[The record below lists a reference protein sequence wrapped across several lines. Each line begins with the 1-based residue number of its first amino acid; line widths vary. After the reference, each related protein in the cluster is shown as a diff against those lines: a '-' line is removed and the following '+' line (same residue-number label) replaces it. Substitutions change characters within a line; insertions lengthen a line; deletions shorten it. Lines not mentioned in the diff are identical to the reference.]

1 MTLAPPAAQPS
12 PELLDHT
19 TPGTNQPSF
28 KLLDRMT
35 AASGTVAMSGI
46 DALLRVLVDQ
56 RQADADRQ
64 LNTAALLCG
73 YRGSPLGNV
82 DSQYARYGTSL
93 AARDIIFRNGV
104 NEELAA
110 TMIWGSQLAS
120 TMSGSLYD
128 GVLGMWYGKAP
139 GVDRA
144 GDAFRHA
151 TLSGTAKHGGVLC
164 VAGDDP
170 ACKSSTVP
178 SASEAM
184 LAQIPMPVL
193 YPGSVQ
199 EVLDYGRWGY
209 EMSRAS
215 GLWTGLKIV
224 TDVADA
230 YATVEVG
237 SDRVQPAA
245 GSEPTT
251 PDGRFW
257 QPQQSQQLLAPWV
270 LELER
275 DIHENRL
282 AAALAFVKRN
292 QLTLQR
298 GTKSAWLGIVAAGK
312 SYYDLCEA
320 LNRLGITDSY
330 LAQLGI
336 RIMKPAMIWPLEPTA
351 VQIFARGLM
360 EILVVEE
367 KAPFLEP
374 QLRDI
379 LYDLDDRPVISGKTD
394 QQGQALFPYHGD
406 FGADQVASVLADL
419 LAARLGAKALEIFPH
434 RERDAIRL
442 SSPAA
447 GSGEAPTSATKTPA
461 TNPGNGSLPTRTPY
475 YCSGCPHNRSNIT
488 PEGSI
493 TLGGIGC
500 HSMSLLMPSRQVEGL
515 TQMGGEGG
523 TWTGAAPF
531 VSDEHRFQNIG
542 DGTLFHSGSLAI
554 RQAVAAGVNIT
565 YKILFNDAVAM
576 TGGQS
581 PAGAHSVPELTQLL
595 AAEGVKHTVVLS
607 DDLAKYPADTVWA
620 ANVSL
625 RPRQDIAETQRM
637 LRQVKGTTALIYD
650 QTCAAE
656 LRKRRRRRQIEAP
669 DFRVVINERVCEGCG
684 DCTRVSNCLSV
695 FPVKTDFGEKTRI
708 HQESCNQDFSC
719 LEGDCPSFVKV
730 TVAKRPG
737 RHAAQ
742 PNHIVAPGDTNAS
755 DHTAAPD
762 HAAVPGDTAGAQP
775 NSNSAGRGDHD
786 LLAMSQANPKA
797 QQILAEVTAESW
809 PEPAN
814 PPAEAEILL
823 AGIGGTG
830 VVTVSQILATAALL
844 DGKYSLGLDQTGL
857 SQKGGQVISNL
868 KINSAPQTASN
879 RIGTHQADVLL
890 LFDQLAAADDAV
902 LARADRQ
909 RTVAAVSTSVLPTGQ
924 MIADPQVGFPKPEQL
939 RQRIEASTKSAGN
952 CWLDADQLA
961 HLLFKSQP
969 PANVIMVGAAYQSG
983 CLPVSADSIEAA
995 IAVNGVAVEVNLAA
1009 FKLGRALIADPEL
1022 HHKLLELAVHNPSPK
1037 PSKPSQASIRI
1048 EAAIDSIIREIGDLA
1063 ADAIDADPGTDET
1076 TALAPEL
1083 ATLKQVLQRNAQDL
1097 LAYQNAK
1104 YALLYLSV
1112 IQDIAHNEHDA
1123 VGAETALTL
1132 TAARNLYK
1140 LMAYKDEYEV
1150 ARLHLLPE
1158 SAANIKHEFSTR
1170 AKRAYLLQPPWLT
1183 KLGLKSKIAVP
1194 HWLAAPSFVALRSL
1208 RKTRGTL
1215 WDVFGYTRERRMERQ
1230 LILDYVSV
1238 LQELLELL
1246 TPDNHRKIVEIAE
1259 LPDMIRG
1266 YGHVKSATVEQYIVR
1281 LTDKLTSLLQI
1292 QDKLEPEDQLVST
1305 QHDSTA

>member
-1 MTLAPPAAQPS
+1 
-12 PELLDHT
+12 
-19 TPGTNQPSF
+19 
-28 KLLDRMT
+28 MT
-35 AASGTVAMSGI
+35 ATSGTVAMSGI

-64 LNTAALLCG
+64 LSTAALLCG
-73 YRGSPLGNV
+73 YRGSPLGSV
-82 DSQYARYGTSL
+82 DSQYARYGADL
-93 AARDIIFRNGV
+93 VARDIVFRNGV

-110 TMIWGSQLAS
+110 TMIWGSQLAT

-151 TLSGTAKHGGVLC
+151 TLSGTARHGGVLC

-184 LAQIPMPVL
+184 LSQIPMPVL

-209 EMSRAS
+209 EMSRAT

-230 YATVEVG
+230 YATIEVG
-237 SDRVQPAA
+237 PDRVQPAA
-245 GSEPTT
+245 DTEPSSANGSS
-251 PDGRFW
+251 W

-275 DIHENRL
+275 DVHENRL
-282 AAALAFVKRN
+282 AAAMAFAQRN

-298 GTKSAWLGIVAAGK
+298 GAKAGWLGIVAAGK
-312 SYYDLCEA
+312 SYYDVCEA
-320 LNRLGITDSY
+320 LTRLGITDAY

-336 RIMKPAMIWPLEPTA
+336 RLMKPAMIWPLEPTA
-351 VQIFARGLM
+351 VQTFAHGLM

-367 KAPFLEP
+367 KAPFIEP

-406 FGADQVASVLADL
+406 FGADQIASVLADL
-419 LAARLGAKALEIFPH
+419 LVARLGAQALEIFPSH
-434 RERDAIRL
+434 
-442 SSPAA
+442 SYSPNSAA
-447 GSGEAPTSATKTPA
+447 ANGSQTPGHD
-461 TNPGNGSLPTRTPY
+461 PGNGSLPTRTPY
-475 YCSGCPHNRSNIT
+475 YCSGCPHNRSNVT
-488 PEGSI
+488 PEGSV

-500 HSMSLLMPSRQVEGL
+500 HSMSLLMPSRRVEGL

-523 TWTGAAPF
+523 TWAGAAPF

-542 DGTLFHSGSLAI
+542 DGTLYHSGSLAI

-576 TGGQS
+576 TGGQTA
-581 PAGAHSVPELTQLL
+581 AGARSVPELTKLL
-595 AAEGVKHTVVLS
+595 AAEGVKRTVVVT
-607 DDLAKYPADTVWA
+607 DDLEKYSADTAWA
-620 ANVSL
+620 ANATL
-625 RPRQDIAETQRM
+625 RHRQDVTKVQQE
-637 LRQVKGTTALIYD
+637 LRQLKGTTALIYD

-684 DCTRVSNCLSV
+684 DCARISNCLSV
-695 FPVKTDFGEKTRI
+695 FPVQTDFGEKTRI
-708 HQESCNQDFSC
+708 HQESCNLDFSC

-730 TVAKRPG
+730 TVSARASRRAAKQQHR
-737 RHAAQ
+737 AAKQ
-742 PNHIVAPGDTNAS
+742 QRR
-755 DHTAAPD
+755 AAEAHPD
-762 HAAVPGDTAGAQP
+762 GNSTVP
-775 NSNSAGRGDHD
+775 AGRGDHD
-786 LLAMSQANPKA
+786 LSSMSQTNPQA
-797 QQILAEVTAESW
+797 QQILAEVLATAW

-814 PPAEAEILL
+814 PPAEAEMLL

-830 VVTVSQILATAALL
+830 VVTASQVLATAALL

-857 SQKGGQVISNL
+857 SQKGGQVLSNL
-868 KINSAPQTASN
+868 KVSTAPRAASN

-890 LFDQLAAADDAV
+890 LFDQLAAADDSV

-924 MIADPQVGFPKPEQL
+924 MIADPQLGFPDPEQL
-939 RQRIEASTKSAGN
+939 HQRIEANTQAGQN
-952 CWLDADQLA
+952 CWLDADRLA
-961 HLLFKSQP
+961 QLLFKSQP
-969 PANVIMVGAAYQSG
+969 PANVIVIGAAYQSG
-983 CLPVSADSIEAA
+983 YLPVSANSIEAA
-995 IAVNGVAVEVNLAA
+995 IGVNGVAVEVNLAA

-1022 HHKLLELAVHNPSPK
+1022 HHRLQELDARSPSPELSKTSRDASLIDNAMDALINELRDLANTDIAADTNAAATEAQLTELAALQQVLELRAH
-1037 PSKPSQASIRI
+1037 
-1048 EAAIDSIIREIGDLA
+1048 
-1063 ADAIDADPGTDET
+1063 
-1076 TALAPEL
+1076 
-1083 ATLKQVLQRNAQDL
+1083 DL
-1097 LAYQNAK
+1097 LAYQNRK

-1112 IQDIAHNEHDA
+1112 IADIARNEQDTIGGH
-1123 VGAETALTL
+1123 VTLTL
-1132 TAARNLYK
+1132 AAARNLYR

-1158 SAANIKHEFSTR
+1158 SIDSIKSEFAAG

-1183 KLGLKSKIAVP
+1183 KLGLQSKIAVP
-1194 HWLAAPSFVALRSL
+1194 HWLATVQFRLLRGL
-1208 RKTRGTL
+1208 RKTRGTP
-1215 WDVFGYTRERRMERQ
+1215 WDIFGYTRERRLERQ
-1230 LILDYVSV
+1230 LILDYLSILQE
-1238 LQELLELL
+1238 LQELL
-1246 TPDNHRKIVEIAE
+1246 TPGNYQQIVEIAE

-1266 YGHVKSATVEQYIVR
+1266 YGDVKLNSVERYLAE
-1281 LTDKLTSLLQI
+1281 LTSKLTMLLQV
-1292 QDKLEPEDQLVST
+1292 QGKLEPEDQL
-1305 QHDSTA
+1305 AEARA

>member
-1 MTLAPPAAQPS
+1 MTLVTASEQ
-12 PELLDHT
+12 T
-19 TPGTNQPSF
+19 PSF
-28 KLLDRMT
+28 ELLDRMT

-64 LNTAALLCG
+64 LSTAALLCG
-73 YRGSPLGNV
+73 YRGSPLGSV
-82 DSQYARYGTSL
+82 DSQYARYASSL

-120 TMSGSLYD
+120 TMPGSLYD

-151 TLSGTAKHGGVLC
+151 TLSGTARHGGVLC

-184 LAQIPMPVL
+184 LSQIPMPVL

-237 SDRVQPAA
+237 PDRVQPTAPSA
-245 GSEPTT
+245 TT
-251 PDGRFW
+251 VPHSQFW

-275 DIHENRL
+275 DVHENRL
-282 AAALAFVKRN
+282 AAAMAFAKRN
-292 QLTLQR
+292 QLTQQR
-298 GTKSAWLGIVAAGK
+298 GAKAGWLGIAAAGK
-312 SYYDLCEA
+312 SYYDVCEA
-320 LNRLGITDSY
+320 LSRLGITDAY

-351 VQIFARGLM
+351 VQTFAQGLM

-367 KAPFLEP
+367 KGPFIEP

-394 QQGQALFPYHGD
+394 QQGQALFPHHGD

-419 LAARLGAKALEIFPH
+419 LVARLGSQALEVFPSF
-434 RERDAIRL
+434 E
-442 SSPAA
+442 PAA
-447 GSGEAPTSATKTPA
+447 LHIRIPVVEAGEASAIADETLNG
-461 TNPGNGSLPTRTPY
+461 NPGNGSLPTRTPY
-475 YCSGCPHNRSNIT
+475 YCSGCPHNRSNVT

-542 DGTLFHSGSLAI
+542 DGTLFHSGSMAI

-576 TGGQS
+576 TGGQT
-581 PAGAHSVPELTQLL
+581 PAGARSVPELTQLL
-595 AAEGVKHTVVLS
+595 AAEGVRHTVVVA
-607 DDLAKYPADTVWA
+607 DDLEKYPADTAWA
-620 ANVSL
+620 ANATL
-625 RPRQDIAETQRM
+625 RRRQEVTEVQQE
-637 LRQVKGTTALIYD
+637 LRQLKGTTALIYD

-656 LRKRRRRRQIEAP
+656 LRKQRRRRQIEAP

-684 DCTRVSNCLSV
+684 DCARISNCLSV
-695 FPVKTDFGEKTRI
+695 FPVQTDFGEKTRI

-730 TVAKRPG
+730 TINQRASRRAAAKQAR
-737 RHAAQ
+737 A
-742 PNHIVAPGDTNAS
+742 
-755 DHTAAPD
+755 
-762 HAAVPGDTAGAQP
+762 AGAQLDNMP
-775 NSNSAGRGDHD
+775 DSPASRGDHD

-797 QQILAEVTAESW
+797 QQILAEATAESW

-857 SQKGGQVISNL
+857 SQKGGQVLSNL
-868 KINSAPQTASN
+868 KISSAPQAASN

-924 MIADPQVGFPKPEQL
+924 MISDPQVGFPKPEQL
-939 RQRIEASTKSAGN
+939 RQQVEASTKSAGN

-969 PANVIMVGAAYQSG
+969 PANVIVTGAAYQNG
-983 CLPVSADSIEAA
+983 YLPVSADSIEAA
-995 IAVNGVAVEVNLAA
+995 IALNGVAVETNLTA
-1009 FKLGRALIADPEL
+1009 FRLGRALIADPTV
-1022 HHKLLELAVHNPSPK
+1022 HQQLLELTDSSTSPG
-1037 PSKPSQASIRI
+1037 PSKTSRAGFQID
-1048 EAAIDSIIREIGDLA
+1048 EAIDSIIRELGDSSPADSTDGDADTANADTAAKTQRAELA
-1063 ADAIDADPGTDET
+1063 A
-1076 TALAPEL
+1076 LQ
-1083 ATLKQVLQRNAQDL
+1083 QVLELRAHDL
-1097 LAYQNAK
+1097 LAYQNRK

-1112 IQDIAHNEHDA
+1112 IADIARSEQDA
-1123 VGAETALTL
+1123 MDSQTALTL
-1132 TAARNLYK
+1132 AAAKNLYK

-1158 SAANIKHEFSTR
+1158 SAASIKNEFAAR
-1170 AKRAYLLQPPWLT
+1170 AKTAYLLQPPLLT
-1183 KLGLKSKIAVP
+1183 KLGRRSKIAVP
-1194 HWLAAPSFVALRSL
+1194 RWLAMATFRMLRAM
-1208 RKTRGTL
+1208 RRTRGTF
-1215 WDVFGYTRERRMERQ
+1215 WDIFGYARERRMERQ
-1230 LILDYVSV
+1230 LILDYISV
-1238 LQELLELL
+1238 LQELQELL
-1246 TPDNHRKIVEIAE
+1246 TPDKHRQIVEIAE

-1266 YGHVKSATVEQYIVR
+1266 YGSLKLHNIGQYKSALAAQLNE
-1281 LTDKLTSLLQI
+1281 LLQI
-1292 QDKLEPEDQLVST
+1292 QGKLEPEDQHADAV
-1305 QHDSTA
+1305 A